1 MDTSEVFKSGGINI
15 PNPNYNPKS
24 KKNKEKPY
32 IFTNNVGRYTNP
44 QAEAVASSAGDNWIM
59 DESYTR
65 KYQRYGITPNKV
77 SPNLDKELADA
88 QSNWTKGFNA
98 ISQAVVS
105 ETLLGTL
112 KAFPDLFDAI
122 TNGFLQSDGDYQ
134 NPISN
139 KLQEWQDYFNNEVAP
154 IYSDPTRADI
164 LHGGLT
170 NFGWWASNLPSVMSS
185 LTLLIPSTGIIKGIG
200 YLGKLAKIG
209 ARTRKGLRALSGVN
223 KAIDEGKTL
232 NGFQKAVVSATS
244 GVESKFSR
252 FASLSSNALL
262 QRTMENYQE
271 AQGVYKDMYSDAYDK
286 LNNMNDEEYAD
297 FVNKN
302 KQLVEEAGG
311 DSSNKDAIARRIA
324 KRSADED
331 FKFNYWNVGFD
342 ILQMYGLRNMW
353 KGIKSGENSGTLNK
367 VLREQKARVGKTAE
381 EFEKYQQNLSKW
393 TKVRNNLADRLKGE
407 KVVIAGELSEG
418 IEEAINTIAQEE
430 GMHVGKELIGEDIH
444 SSFDNRLQKYLKSGA
459 IYDSAFGELWEVLY
473 SII

>member
-1 MDTSEVFKSGGINI
+1 MDTSEVFKSGGMNI
-15 PNPNYNPKS
+15 PNPNYNPKK
-24 KKNKEKPY
+24 KKNKEAPY
-32 IFTNNVGRYTNP
+32 IFTNNVGRYANP

-65 KYQRYGITPNKV
+65 KYQRYGITPNRI

-185 LTLLIPSTGIIKGIG
+185 LTLLIPSTGIIKGVG

-232 NGFQKAVVSATS
+232 NGFQKAVVGATS

-311 DSSNKDAIARRIA
+311 DSSDKDAIARRIA

-418 IEEAINTIAQEE
+418 LEEAINTIAQEE

-444 SSFDNRLQKYLKSGA
+444 SSFDNRLQKYLQSGA
-459 IYDSAFGELWEVLY
+459 IYDSAFW
-473 SII
+473 